1 MVHDIHKRLIKR
13 LALVWL
19 GLSLVLGGGV
29 YLFEHEKID
38 EYVVSLALEES
49 KSFIEDEIHYLG
61 DPSEAAKAI
70 LEQKSREHLASR
82 RFVVVEFYDKDKKPI
97 SETTKPEY
105 AALEES
111 INALK
116 HQDLLA
122 EEARYATFEQGGQL
136 YMRVVTPLRSGSGTI
151 EGYFEGI
158 YHVEPQTLSDI
169 NERVVLSLIQALA
182 AIFLTTLILYPVIVS
197 LNRGVLRY
205 AKDLLN
211 ANIGTLEVL
220 GNAIAKRDSDTNAH
234 NYRVTLYSIRLAA
247 ELRIDREAMRELIK
261 GAFLHDVGKIAI
273 SDAILLKPGK
283 LSVEEFE
290 TMKTHVSHGADI
302 LKDFQWLQGAMDVV
316 RSHHEKYGGRG
327 YMAGLS
333 GKDIPLSARIFCI
346 ADVFD
351 ALTSKRPYKEPF
363 SFEKSLTIIEGD
375 QGTHFDPEIV
385 DVFLRIADAAYREIG
400 DAGEESLRKKL
411 RASIDAYF

>member
-1 MVHDIHKRLIKR
+1 MVNDIHKRLIKR

-19 GLSLVLGGGV
+19 GLSLAIGGGV

-49 KSFIEDEIHYLG
+49 KSFIEDEMRYLG
-61 DPSEAAKAI
+61 DPSAETKAI
-70 LEQKSREHLASR
+70 LAQKSGEHLASR

-97 SETTKPEY
+97 VETTSPEY

-116 HQDLLA
+116 HQDLLTG
-122 EEARYATFEQGGQL
+122 EARYAKLEHDGQL
-136 YMRVVTPLRSGSGTI
+136 YMRVVTPLKSGDGII

-158 YHVEPQTLSDI
+158 YHVEPRTLSDI

-182 AIFLTTLILYPVIVS
+182 AIFLTTLVLYPVIVS

-205 AKDLLN
+205 AQDLLN

-234 NYRVTLYSIRLAA
+234 NYRVTLYSIRLATA
-247 ELRIDREAMRELIK
+247 LGLGREPMRELIK

-283 LSVEEFE
+283 LTHDEFE
-290 TMKTHVSHGADI
+290 IMKTHVSHGVDI
-302 LKDFQWLQGAMDVV
+302 IKDLEWLQGAMDVV
-316 RSHHEKYGGRG
+316 ARHHEKFGGGG
-327 YMAGLS
+327 YMTGQS
-333 GKDIPLSARIFCI
+333 GKDIPLTARIFCI

-363 SFEKSLTIIEGD
+363 SFEKSMSIID
-375 QGTHFDPEIV
+375 ADRGTHFDPEIV
-385 DVFLRIADAAYREIG
+385 DAFFRIADEAFREIG
-400 DAGEESLRKKL
+400 DADEETLRRKL